1 MKNLFDIKDNVTVI
15 TGGTGVL
22 GRTIAKY
29 LALNGAKVI
38 ILGRKED
45 VGQAIVDDIKND
57 GGQCE
62 FMKTD
67 VMDEACVQ
75 KNCDDIIAN
84 FVRIDTL
91 LNAAGGNMPGA
102 TIGPDKTFFDL
113 DASQFSKVLEL
124 NLTGT
129 VIPTQI
135 FLKPMVKQGKG
146 SIINFSSMAAFRPMT
161 RVCGYAAAK
170 AGISNF
176 TQYMATECAKKFGEG
191 IRVNAIAPGF
201 FITEQNRSLLTNP
214 DGTYT
219 QRGQDVIRQTPFGR
233 MGEPEELCGTIHY
246 LMSDASKFVTG
257 TVAVVDGDKI
267 SVRDYEEAKE
277 RNVGGRNNLT
287 SDQTYE
293 ISNSTLEQ
301 MIKDNIMGKEYEA
314 AGFGVTTDELMDQL
328 TGEKPHQWAIQNF
341 GDGNGNVDK
350 QRVNDYI
357 QNLSTMPAEYYNQ
370 WVEIEKY
377 LKKDRLEQKFNMD
390 IRSRFMGEIF
400 RE

>member
-1 MKNLFDIKDNVTVI
+1 MNNLFNIKDNVTVI

-22 GRTIAKY
+22 GRAIAKY
-29 LALNGAKVI
+29 LALEGAKVI
-38 ILGRKED
+38 ILGRKEEI
-45 VGQAIVDDIKND
+45 GNAIVEEIIKE
-57 GGQCE
+57 GGCCE

-67 VMDEACVQ
+67 VMDKAVVQ
-75 KNCDDIIAN
+75 QNCDDIIAKYG
-84 FVRIDTL
+84 RIDTL

-102 TIGPDKTFFDL
+102 TITPDQTFFDL
-113 DASQFSKVLEL
+113 QSEQFEKVLNL

-135 FLKPMVKQGKG
+135 FLKPMVAQGKG

-176 TQYMATECAKKFGEG
+176 TAYMATECAKKFGEG

-233 MGEPEELCGTIHY
+233 MGDPEELCGTVHY

-257 TVAVVDGDKI
+257 TVAVVDG
-267 SVRDYEEAKE
+267 
-277 RNVGGRNNLT
+277 
-287 SDQTYE
+287 
-293 ISNSTLEQ
+293 
-301 MIKDNIMGKEYEA
+301 
-314 AGFGVTTDELMDQL
+314 GFNTFAM
-328 TGEKPHQWAIQNF
+328 
-341 GDGNGNVDK
+341 
-350 QRVNDYI
+350 
-357 QNLSTMPAEYYNQ
+357 
-370 WVEIEKY
+370 
-377 LKKDRLEQKFNMD
+377 
-390 IRSRFMGEIF
+390 
-400 RE
+400 